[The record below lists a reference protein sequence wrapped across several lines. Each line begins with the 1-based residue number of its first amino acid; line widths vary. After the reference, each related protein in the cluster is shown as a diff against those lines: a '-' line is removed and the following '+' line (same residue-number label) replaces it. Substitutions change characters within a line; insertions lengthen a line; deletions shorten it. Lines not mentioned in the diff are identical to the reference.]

1 MSDWIELQVKYLHWP
16 DETAINN
23 TAHNGEVPPEMT
35 YRIGETL
42 YRKNPAGA
50 YALYFAGTGRGWRES
65 ACVTNQM
72 LERE

>member
-1 MSDWIELQVKYLHWP
+1 MNNDNYLSNAGRLDWP
-16 DETAINN
+16 TETAIDN
-23 TAHNGEVPPEMT
+23 TGLNGEVDAPT

-42 YRKNPAGA
+42 YRKNPVGA
-50 YALYFAGTGRGWRES
+50 YALYFAGSGRGWRES